1 MKWVD
6 EFRDPGRVQATAD
19 AIARETT
26 RPWTI
31 MEVCGGQTHTIAR
44 YALQDLLPEGIELVH
59 GPGCPVCV
67 TPAAIIEQARQAA
80 LQPDTV
86 LATYGDMVRVPGLRG
101 DLLSARAEGGD
112 VRVVLSPLDAVDL
125 ARAEAAKGSPTRV
138 VFFSVGFE
146 TTAPAAA
153 MAIEL
158 ADRLGLGNFSALA
171 FHVRVPPAMAMILDS
186 PGNRVQAFLAA
197 GHVCTVSGVG
207 EYPELAERFEV
218 PIVVTGFEPLD
229 LLQGVLLCV
238 RQLERGEHRVEIQY
252 GRAVRAEGN
261 APAAAAVER
270 VFEVVDRPWRGL
282 GEVAAGGLRIRPQ
295 WARFD
300 AARQLTLDEPLEDPA
315 TDCRAAEVLQG
326 RMRPPECPY
335 FGEACTPDHPLG
347 APMVSSEG
355 ACAAYHRYRRLEAAR
370 HRLEVVGG

>member
-6 EFRDPGRVQATAD
+6 EFRDPARVHATAE
-19 AIARETT
+19 AIAAEAT

-44 YALQDLLPEGIELVH
+44 YALQDLLPPGLELVH

-80 LQPDTV
+80 LRPDTV
-86 LATYGDMVRVPGLRG
+86 LATYGDMVRVPGLAG

-112 VRVVLSPLDAVDL
+112 VRVVLSPLDAVEL
-125 ARAEAAKGSPTRV
+125 ARAEAARGAPTHV
-138 VFFSVGFE
+138 TFFSVGFE

-158 ADRLGLGNFSALA
+158 AHRLELDNFSVLA
-171 FHVRVPPAMAMILDS
+171 FHVRVPPAMAMILDA
-186 PGNRVQAFLAA
+186 PDNRVQAFLAA
-197 GHVCTVSGVG
+197 GHVCTVAGTG
-207 EYPELAERFEV
+207 EYPELAERFGV

-229 LLQGVLLCV
+229 LLQGVLLAV
-238 RQLERGEHRVEIQY
+238 RQLERGEHGVENQY
-252 GRAVRAEGN
+252 GRAVRAGGN
-261 APAAAAVER
+261 GPAAAAIAR
-270 VFEVVDRPWRGL
+270 VFEVADRPWRGL
-282 GEVAAGGLRIRPQ
+282 GEIQGGGLRLRGE
-295 WARFD
+295 WTHFD
-300 AARQLTLDEPLEDPA
+300 AGSRLGLDRSAEDPA

-326 RMRPPECPY
+326 RLRPHACPH
-335 FGEACTPDHPLG
+335 FGEACTPEHPLG

-355 ACAAYHRYRRLEAAR
+355 ACAAYHRYRRLESAR